1 MPANNSTTESGGFT
15 AEERA
20 AMKARAAT
28 GNDVHRQRLEE
39 DVSGRCSGGCLCQ
52 LTGVIVGS
60 KRRSPERR
68 QAQEATPANWRRDAL
83 EPCRATR
90 GLSERSTLRMVSRVE
105 RSLKRRARLAGD
117 GPITA
122 GARTWWHEGAL
133 GSLGTSAGRRPGMGR
148 EGRRKEQPWPAA
160 ILHQIS

>member
-68 QAQEATPANWRRDAL
+68 QAQEATPANWRRGRTRTVPCHSRLERTLNTAYG
-83 EPCRATR
+83 EPC
-90 GLSERSTLRMVSRVE
+90 
-105 RSLKRRARLAGD
+105 
-117 GPITA
+117 
-122 GARTWWHEGAL
+122 
-133 GSLGTSAGRRPGMGR
+133 
-148 EGRRKEQPWPAA
+148 
-160 ILHQIS
+160 

>member
-68 QAQEATPANWRRDAL
+68 QAQEATPAHWRRNAL
-83 EPCRATR
+83 EPCRANC
-90 GLSERSTLRMVSRVE
+90 GLSERSTLRMVSCVLSD
-105 RSLKRRARLAGD
+105 RSNAGPVWLVMARLLPVH
-117 GPITA
+117 GPGGT
-122 GARTWWHEGAL
+122 RAL
-133 GSLGTSAGRRPGMGR
+133 
-148 EGRRKEQPWPAA
+148 WAA
-160 ILHQIS
+160 